1 MIHICDNFFNDPY
14 KIRSIAFK
22 GKYKCATNYPGVR
35 SHTVP
40 KKVKDQILS
49 YGHYITKNSSLT
61 IGHTPSFQSIPQEY
75 DEGIFHKDPDHTY
88 ICIIYLSL
96 DPPLNSGTEICDSDH
111 VRGLEILNTMDPRV
125 TKSRDLFHKDPF
137 NLIYRYRYGRIRKK
151 LNSFYKPNIIAANKF
166 NRCVIFPATNF
177 HRAQNFFGTSL
188 GNSRLT
194 IVSFMD
200 KHGI

>member
-1 MIHICDNFFNDPY
+1 MIHICDNFFSDPY
-14 KIRSIAFK
+14 KVRSIAFK
-22 GKYKCATNYPGVR
+22 GKYICAYNYPGLR
-35 SHTVP
+35 SDNVP
-40 KKVKDQILS
+40 KEVNDEILS
-49 YGHYITKNSSLT
+49 YIRYITKNSSLT
-61 IGHTPSFQSIPQEY
+61 INTSSFQSISQDY
-75 DEGIFHKDPDHTY
+75 NEGIFHKDMGRTY

-166 NRCVIFPATNF
+166 NRCLIFPATNF

>member
-1 MIHICDNFFNDPY
+1 MIHICDNFFSHPH
-14 KIRSIAFK
+14 KVRSIAFK
-22 GKYKCATNYPGVR
+22 GKYVGADNYPGLR
-35 SHTVP
+35 CDHVP
-40 KKVKDQILS
+40 KEVNDEILS
-49 YGHYITKNSSLT
+49 YVQHITKNSSLKFYSS
-61 IGHTPSFQSIPQEY
+61 SFQSIQQEY
-75 DEGIFHKDPDHTY
+75 DEGIFHKDMDHTY
-88 ICIIYLSL
+88 ICIIYLSS

-111 VRGLEILNTMDPRV
+111 VRGSEIFNTINPKV
-125 TKSRDLFHKDPF
+125 TKSRDLFHKDPS
-137 NLIYRYRYGRIRKK
+137 NLIKRDEYGRIRKEV
-151 LNSFYKPNIIAANKF
+151 NSFYKPNIIAANKF

>member
-1 MIHICDNFFNDPY
+1 MIHICDNFFSDPY
-14 KIRSIAFK
+14 KVRSIAFK
-22 GKYKCATNYPGVR
+22 GKYICAYNYPGLR
-35 SHTVP
+35 SDNVP
-40 KKVKDQILS
+40 KEVNDEILS
-49 YGHYITKNSSLT
+49 YIRYITKNSSLT
-61 IGHTPSFQSIPQEY
+61 INTSSFQSISQDY
-75 DEGIFHKDPDHTY
+75 NEGIFHKDMGRTY

-111 VRGLEILNTMDPRV
+111 VRGLEIFNSINPKVM
-125 TKSRDLFHKDPF
+125 KSRDLFHKDPS
-137 NLIYRYRYGRIRKK
+137 NLINRYRYGRMRKK
-151 LNSFYKPNIIAANKF
+151 VNSFYKPNIIAANKF

-194 IVSFMD
+194 KVSFMD

>member
-22 GKYKCATNYPGVR
+22 GKYKCAINYPGVR

-40 KKVKDQILS
+40 KKVKDEILS

-88 ICIIYLSL
+88 ICIIHLSL

-111 VRGLEILNTMDPRV
+111 SDLYFHSDEGLEMFLNGLWI
-125 TKSRDLFHKDPF
+125 TKRL
-137 NLIYRYRYGRIRKK
+137 LRIYGK
-151 LNSFYKPNIIAANKF
+151 
-166 NRCVIFPATNF
+166 
-177 HRAQNFFGTSL
+177 
-188 GNSRLT
+188 
-194 IVSFMD
+194 
-200 KHGI
+200 

>member
-1 MIHICDNFFNDPY
+1 MIHICDNFFSDPF

-22 GKYKCATNYPGVR
+22 GKYKCAINYPGVR
-35 SHTVP
+35 SHNVP
-40 KKVKDQILS
+40 KKVEDEILS

-61 IGHTPSFQSIPQEY
+61 INTPSFQSISQDY
-75 DEGIFHKDPDHTY
+75 DEGIFHKDVDHTY

-111 VRGLEILNTMDPRV
+111 VRGLEIFNSTNPKV
-125 TKSRDLFHKDPF
+125 IKSRDLFHKDPL

-151 LNSFYKPNIIAANKF
+151 VNSFYKSNIIAANKF